1 MTQHGTDLTE
11 SRVDALESDIDQTRN
26 TITEDIKAIG
36 EKLSP
41 ENLKTE
47 AREVLND
54 AKDAAVGKLRDVKD
68 AAVDSVT
75 ETLGD
80 VRDRAVEAGDA
91 TWSFAR
97 QNAIP
102 LALIGLGISWLVASN
117 RRTNGNRWRS
127 PGYGV
132 RGRGGQSR
140 RYYDDYA
147 YGYDDDGYESGAEE
161 GGRAGLRETA
171 SGMGHSVREGL
182 SHATERVGE
191 VASRAGTRVH
201 DIADRAGTR
210 VHDMAERAEH
220 AISDGTSRAREFAGR
235 ELQHLRSS
243 SRQLANQNPLA
254 LGAVALV
261 AGVGVGMLLP
271 RTDREDELLGASRD
285 RLVEEARGAAQ
296 ELGRAAQETAREVKS
311 GVSGLVSS

>member
-1 MTQHGTDLTE
+1 MTQHGTDLTA

-54 AKDAAVGKLRDVKD
+54 AKEAAVGKLRDVKD
-68 AAVDSVT
+68 AAVDSVS

-117 RRTNGNRWRS
+117 RRSNGNRWRS
-127 PGYGV
+127 PGLY
-132 RGRGGQSR
+132 GRGGQSR

-171 SGMGHSVREGL
+171 AGVGHSVREGL
-182 SHATERVGE
+182 SHATERVGD

-201 DIADRAGTR
+201 DIADRAGSR

-220 AISDGTSRAREFAGR
+220 ALSDGTSRARDFAGR

-243 SRQLANQNPLA
+243 SRQMAQQNPLA

-271 RTDREDELLGASRD
+271 RTEREDELLGASRD
-285 RLVEEARGAAQ
+285 KLIGEARGAAQ
-296 ELGRAAQETAREVKS
+296 EIGRAAQETAREVKTS
-311 GVSGLVSS
+311 VSGLVSS